1 MFYNKFVLSDGTV
14 LYDNIVSVSWTEQV
28 NSDSDNITPGAVCA
42 NAIDI
47 SFWIGSDDTLKISQ
61 GTELTYY
68 KIDDYTAVETKIGVF
83 TCEKPEKDGS
93 NKYKVTAYD
102 NVTKLDID
110 VSSWLN
116 ALTFPVSI
124 SSFATQLATK
134 CCLEFANSAPING
147 DYSVQAFTST
157 NVTGR
162 ELMKMVAQ
170 AAGSFIR
177 ANADGKLEYAWY
189 VTNSDL
195 RIAPHKSIGQ
205 SAFLF
210 DIVPRQLD
218 DNVHRNL
225 VTTEGYHKPAN
236 DKENKSLYDKN
247 IFRLHTADVVWE
259 PESTPYFSNQ
269 LTFSDFTVN
278 AIDKVQVKQ
287 SDDDVGVIYPGDA
300 TGTNALIVRGNK
312 LLVTDS
318 DVALRPYVKNL
329 YDRLNNMVYVPCS
342 NIQTPETIR
351 IRAGD
356 IVTVTDGKREFV
368 TWITSVKHSGNKCTF
383 ESVGSI
389 VRNTTTAVNNAKYS
403 TKHRVAEIQANLD
416 GISAKLGEYSTKS
429 ETESAISIA
438 IDKIQLGIT
447 EKNTGDNLLDGGNWR
462 VVVGSSV
469 GTTGSVT
476 IGDDGVATISAPDST
491 EKDKY
496 KGVLW
501 NVPDENLANA
511 KGISAKISIDY
522 KVEHAASYQGKPCHI
537 LFWSYYSSGN
547 ISHTLVTLCG
557 SSQAEPAG
565 DWKTAT
571 ITQQFKNE
579 VPTRVYITA
588 YLFGGTDG
596 IVSLRNPSIQNASNK
611 ESVVSLTKDGVEISS
626 STLNLNAFTSNDEVR
641 SRFAMDA
648 SSVTIESGTI
658 TFKGNTLV
666 VDSNN
671 FKLTESG
678 NVSITGSFKSSGSTG
693 TVSISDGTF
702 SMQALNADGNTYN
715 TAYIGR
721 TNNTYPSGWIGIY
734 TRRSSGDTGI
744 GCQIVGSDTDTWI
757 GMYNVYRQQ
766 DISITTGRGNTSY
779 FEGGLDVRGEHG
791 LGVTRGISCRT
802 LSAWEK
808 KDGIAKTSFG
818 NLEIGALECP
828 EPMYAD
834 VGSGVCDKNG
844 LCYIYADPRFAEA
857 VSQYKFSR
865 WIVTPVDS
873 NGNLWVEK
881 IDSIN
886 AIIHG
891 KRFQKFDWIC
901 FTPKAN
907 GATEYAGVTDSEEPK
922 DSDATKDLLDGV
934 ASELDEGLN
943 GMYDVLESFEDI

>member
-1 MFYNKFVLSDGTV
+1 MFYNKFVLSDGTI

-28 NSDSDNITPGAVCA
+28 NSDSDNITPGAVCS

-47 SFWIGSDDTLKISQ
+47 SFWVRSDDTLKIAQ

-116 ALTFPVSI
+116 TLTFPISI
-124 SSFATQLATK
+124 SSFATQLAAK
-134 CCLEFANSAPING
+134 CGLEFANSAPING
-147 DYSVQAFTST
+147 DYSVQAFTAT

-170 AAGSFIR
+170 ATGCFIR
-177 ANADGKLEYAWY
+177 AASDGKLEYAWY
-189 VTNSDL
+189 VTNSKL
-195 RIAPHKSIGQ
+195 SIAPNGSPNGFYFKTAKDKEDKILHDRQ
-205 SAFLF
+205 VVRLRTA
-210 DIVPRQLD
+210 DIVSGR
-218 DNVHRNL
+218 
-225 VTTEGYHKPAN
+225 
-236 DKENKSLYDKN
+236 
-247 IFRLHTADVVWE
+247 
-259 PESTPYFSNQ
+259 TPYFSGQ
-269 LTFSDFTVN
+269 LAFSDFTVT

-287 SDDDVGVIYPGDA
+287 SDDDVGVIYPDDA
-300 TGTNALIVRGNK
+300 TGTNALVVSGNK

-318 DVALRPYVKNL
+318 DATLRPYVKNL

-342 NIQTPETIR
+342 NIQTPETID

-403 TKHRVAEIQANLD
+403 AKHRVAEIQTSLD

-447 EKNTGDNLLDGGNWR
+447 EKNTGDNLLDGGNW
-462 VVVGSSV
+462 VVVNGSSV

-476 IGDDGVATISAPDST
+476 IGDDGVATVSAPNST

-496 KGVLW
+496 RGVLW

-537 LFWSYYSSGN
+537 LFWAYYSSGN

-557 SSQAEPAG
+557 SSQAKPAG
-565 DWKTAT
+565 DWETAT

-626 STLNLNAFTSNDEVR
+626 STLNLNSFTSNDEVR

-702 SMQALNADGNTYN
+702 SMQALNDDGNTYN

-721 TNNTYPSGWIGIY
+721 TNNSYPSGWIGIY
-734 TRRSSGDTGI
+734 SRRSSGDTGI
-744 GCQIVGSDTDTWI
+744 GCQIVGGDTDTWI

-808 KDGIAKTSFG
+808 KNGIAKTSFG

-901 FTPKAN
+901 FTPKTN